1 MIRASLVFAMPLIA
15 CAAVGSDIPLVSDV
29 EAQPLAA
36 QVDRVQKALEVVGEP
51 LKPDVA
57 AALQKARE
65 LEDPAE
71 SVRRIQEILD
81 EHVLVAVEINPESRV
96 KVQRGPAKSE
106 LIQNGWRNFL
116 VKVINSAGVTAEL
129 HVKSP
134 NAEAM
139 LRRTDGSPD
148 PPVLIKPA
156 DVRNRFLD
164 IAIYDARP
172 LEKNLSGL
180 AVEYRILQVYCR
192 DAGPREANLAF
203 DVGQGTQDLG
213 FRAEVGILFDAK
225 PATKVIVH
233 VRDADGSP
241 TTGWF
246 VFRDSQGRVYPS
258 QARRL
263 APDFFFHPQVYR
275 ADGEFVLL
283 PPGKFSVTYSRG
295 PEYWIETKE
304 IDVPEGATHRESFD
318 LKRWIHLKEM
328 GWWSGD
334 HHIHA
339 AGCAHYD
346 NPTKGVL
353 PEDMFRHCVGQ
364 DLNVGC
370 VLSWGPCW
378 YYQKGFFEGK
388 THLLSLPNYIMRY
401 DVEVSGF
408 PSSHAGH
415 LCLLNLKDD
424 DYPGTEK
431 IEQWP
436 SWDLPVLKW
445 GKEQGGVVGF
455 SHSGWGLKV
464 DGLEVPNYEVPKF
477 DGIGAN
483 EYVVDV
489 VHDVCDFI
497 SAVDTP
503 ITWELNVWY
512 HTLNCGYRAKLSG
525 ETDFPCIYGERVG
538 LGRGYVKL
546 DGPLTFEKWVAAIKA
561 GRSYVTDG
569 LSHLIDFQVDGMEV
583 GSGDG
588 VLRLD
593 DPKTVKATL
602 KVAALLAENP
612 NDPEAVRVRATPIDQ
627 QPYWHVE
634 RARIGESR
642 NVPVEIIVNG
652 YPQGRATIAADGSI
666 QDVSL
671 DVRIDQSS
679 WVAAR
684 IFGSSHT
691 NPVFIEVAGK
701 PIRASRRSADWCI
714 KAVDQ
719 CWLSKSP
726 LIRSKEK
733 ADAKAAYDQARAAY
747 QQALAEAVAE

>member
-1 MIRASLVFAMPLIA
+1 MRRASLVLALFFVTNGSQ
-15 CAAVGSDIPLVSDV
+15 AADIPLVSQV

-36 QVDRVQKALEVVGEP
+36 QVGRLLKALEVVGEP
-51 LKPDVA
+51 LSADVV
-57 AALQKARE
+57 AALQTARE
-65 LEDPAE
+65 WSDPSE

-81 EHVLVAVEINPESRV
+81 ERILACVEINPESRV
-96 KVQRGPAKSE
+96 KVQRGPAKRE
-106 LIQNGWRNFL
+106 LVQNGWSNFL

-129 HVKSP
+129 RVASP

-139 LRRTDGSPD
+139 YRRTDNSPD
-148 PPVLIKPA
+148 PPVLIKPS
-156 DVRNRFLD
+156 DVRDRFLD
-164 IAIYDARP
+164 IAMYNARP
-172 LEKNLSGL
+172 LEPTLSGL

-192 DAGPREANLAF
+192 DAGQREATLAF

-233 VRDADGSP
+233 VRDADGGP

-246 VFRDSQGRVYPS
+246 IFRDRQGRVYPS
-258 QARRL
+258 QTRRL

-275 ADGEFVLL
+275 ADGEVVLL
-283 PPGKFSVTYSRG
+283 PPGQYSVTYSRG
-295 PEYWIETKE
+295 PEYRIDTREVT
-304 IDVPEGATHRESFD
+304 IPDVPTHRESFE
-318 LKRWIHLKEM
+318 LRRWIHLKEM

-346 NPTKGVL
+346 NPTKGVE

-388 THLLSLPNYIMRY
+388 THRLSMPNYILRY

-424 DYPGTEK
+424 DYPGAEK
-431 IEQWP
+431 IEEWP
-436 SWDLPVLKW
+436 SWDLPILKW

-464 DGLEVPNYEVPKF
+464 DGLDVPNYEVPKF

-503 ITWELNVWY
+503 VTWELNVWY
-512 HTLNCGYRAKLSG
+512 HTLNCGYRARLSG

-546 DGPLTFEKWVAAIKA
+546 DEPLTFEKWVAAIKA

-569 LSHLIDFQVDGMEV
+569 LSHLVDFQVDGLEV
-583 GSGDG
+583 GAKDG

-593 DPKTVKATL
+593 APKTVTATL
-602 KVAALLAENP
+602 KVAALLAE
-612 NDPEAVRVRATPIDQ
+612 DPEDKTAGWIRSQPMDQ

-634 RARIGESR
+634 RARIGQTR
-642 NVPVEIIVNG
+642 HVLVELIVNG
-652 YPQGRATIAADGSI
+652 FPQARKEILADGSL
-666 QDVSL
+666 QEVTFDVP
-671 DVRIDQSS
+671 IEHSS

-684 IFGSSHT
+684 IFASSHT

-701 PIRASRRSADWCI
+701 QIRASRRSADWCI
-714 KAVDQ
+714 QAVDQ

-726 LIRSKEK
+726 LIRPEEREE
-733 ADAKAAYDQARAAY
+733 AKAAYDQARTAY
-747 QQALAEAVAE
+747 QRILAEAVAD